1 MFCRPFRSLVL
12 TSLMLCS
19 LATAALLIADNNP
32 SAEPKL
38 SEDQQKEFLRH
49 AKVIK
54 SRQTSKGITSPWR
67 LTLTDGTLT
76 HDAVFQA
83 IDEHK
88 AVFQGADGHTEL
100 NFEDSYHFDIAGY
113 EVAKLLGLDHM
124 VPVYVERKLNGSY
137 GAIGWWVPGVKM
149 DEGEHLKRHINAPDT
164 DGWNKQMYKLRVITQ
179 LFYDTDPNLTNVL
192 ITEDWKIWRIDFT
205 RAFRLYKSLEEPR
218 DLVMC
223 DQNLLEKLR
232 RLDEDQVLQRTKG
245 HLSKPE
251 VRAMMA
257 RRDKIVECFQKL
269 IAQKGETAVL
279 Y

>member
-1 MFCRPFRSLVL
+1 MFPRPFRSLAL
-12 TSLMLCS
+12 TTLTLFS
-19 LATAALLIADNNP
+19 LATAALLSGQNNP
-32 SAEPKL
+32 SPEPKL
-38 SEDQQKEFLRH
+38 SEEQQKEFLRH

-76 HDAVFQA
+76 HDAVFET

-100 NFEDSYHFDIAGY
+100 NFKDSYHFDIAGY
-113 EVAKLLGLDHM
+113 EVAKLLGLDNT
-124 VPVYVERKLNGSY
+124 VPVYVERKWNGNN
-137 GAIGWWVPGVKM
+137 GAIGWWISGVKM
-149 DEGEHLKRHINAPDT
+149 DEGERKKRHENAPDV
-164 DGWNKQMYKLRVITQ
+164 DAWNQQMYRLRVITQ

-205 RAFRLYKSLEEPR
+205 RAFRLYKSLEDPR

-223 DQNLLEKLR
+223 DRNLLEKLR
-232 RLDEDQVLQRTKG
+232 TLDENQVLQRTKG

-251 VRAMMA
+251 VQAMMA